1 MGRGQCL
8 AILVEQSAGERTR
21 GWLCRSTGPSD
32 RMLGEKLLGLVP
44 EFAIDERLVSTRVA
58 DLQVA
63 NFALIDGVREQFVKL
78 AARIRLATQLKAVP
92 SSSNPGDEPP
102 SIQVLLEEPHR
113 LEFSV
118 APEDQADGLRFHRV
132 DDQPSIALYVAD
144 RHEPAHPHALLLRR
158 SDLVADALAG
168 DFAFELCERQEHVQ
182 GEATHRSGGI
192 ELLSH
197 SDKRGAVRIQD
208 LDHLREVRQRAGEAV
223 DLVHHDDVDLTLLDV
238 REQTPEGRTLHAPT
252 R

>member
-44 EFAIDERLVSTRVA
+44 EFAIDEQL
-58 DLQVA
+58 
-63 NFALIDGVREQFVKL
+63 VKL

-113 LEFSV
+113 LEFGV

-132 DDQPSIALYVAD
+132 DDQPSI
-144 RHEPAHPHALLLRR
+144 
-158 SDLVADALAG
+158 
-168 DFAFELCERQEHVQ
+168 
-182 GEATHRSGGI
+182 
-192 ELLSH
+192 
-197 SDKRGAVRIQD
+197 
-208 LDHLREVRQRAGEAV
+208 
-223 DLVHHDDVDLTLLDV
+223 
-238 REQTPEGRTLHAPT
+238 
-252 R
+252 